1 MEYIKKDCPY
11 FEENCPGGLKSI
23 NEKLTCSCPKFK
35 AYIDAKNPSIIKE
48 ELEKMNIH
56 AIEKLDVMLSMQ
68 KQFANRFHK
77 VEGLTKEEVDYWTN
91 EYLVCIE
98 DEIVEAE
105 EFLDIYSIKEFNVNE
120 YRKELI
126 DVLHFLMDGMLV
138 SEVSENDF
146 KEILNLNKEEDL
158 LDVMIKLA
166 AKDIRSTMVKAKLN
180 DSLANIYTLNYLLR
194 DIRLVRQCISWKHWK
209 KPSDTIDQEKI
220 TKAWFGMFKHLI
232 EAFALTGMS
241 SEDVFNV
248 YVNKNIENILRQKY
262 SY

>member
-1 MEYIKKDCPY
+1 MEIIFKSDCPY
-11 FEENCPGGLKSI
+11 FEDNCGGCGSDKI
-23 NEKLTCSCPKFK
+23 NCECAKLK
-35 AYIDAKNPSIIKE
+35 AYKGVNNPEVKAQELKNLNVTATSKFGI
-48 ELEKMNIH
+48 
-56 AIEKLDVMLSMQ
+56 MLQMQ
-68 KQFANRFHK
+68 NVFANRFHK
-77 VEGLTKEEVDYWTN
+77 TQGLTKLEKDKWIN
-91 EYLVCIE
+91 DYLVCIE
-98 DEIVEAE
+98 DEIIEAG
-105 EFLDIYSIKEFNVNE
+105 EFLPLYNIKPFNVTE

-126 DVLHFLMDGMLV
+126 DIVHFLMDGMLV

-232 EAFALTGMS
+232 EAFVLTGMN
-241 SEDVFNV
+241 SEDVFNI